1 MSAPLRTRRA
11 TLLLILATTALSVS
25 SGCETTTRVLD
36 TAERAV
42 TGRTGK
48 TIIDIATS
56 KDAEQALRRHVEGY
70 ARDPGALLKDLRAAQ
85 RDFETLMSALRG
97 EVGRTWGKK
106 EVHLPDRKRYV
117 KYTQNYR
124 SRAIVDFDAGEILVE
139 TLDDT
144 DPRRWLKYV
153 VLTTLLTPNDPRAV
167 DLFSDKGITLTSD
180 KEPYL
185 LGLVVDQTGKPVRT
199 PAEAESFAEWLLE
212 KRAGTRMVEGEGAQK
227 TAHFVKMAMVS

>member
-70 ARDPGALLKDLRAAQ
+70 ARDPQALMKDLRAAQ
-85 RDFETLMSALRG
+85 RDFETLTAALRG
-97 EVGRTWGKK
+97 EAGRTWATQ
-106 EVHLPDRKRYV
+106 EVHLPERKRCV
-117 KYTQNYR
+117 KHTTNSQ
-124 SRAIVDFDAGEILVE
+124 SRAIADF
-139 TLDDT
+139 
-144 DPRRWLKYV
+144 
-153 VLTTLLTPNDPRAV
+153 
-167 DLFSDKGITLTSD
+167 
-180 KEPYL
+180 
-185 LGLVVDQTGKPVRT
+185 
-199 PAEAESFAEWLLE
+199 
-212 KRAGTRMVEGEGAQK
+212 
-227 TAHFVKMAMVS
+227 